1 MAFVECAGNSAPMF
15 SNQPFQGTVQA
26 LHGPIDSEGRF
37 VNHPAIVPL
46 RHTGGRTWT
55 AEYSIGEA
63 GPYGV
68 TVRAIETWGDYRTN
82 ETTFDNVR
90 VPKDYLVGEV
100 VHRGDARRVGELMAT
115 SARCAEVVKSGH
127 FMATTD
133 RKSVV

>member
-1 MAFVECAGNSAPMF
+1 MSLSVSVRTVSATVELGALTDSDI
-15 SNQPFQGTVQA
+15 TVQA

-68 TVRAIETWGDYRTN
+68 TVRAM
-82 ETTFDNVR
+82 
-90 VPKDYLVGEV
+90 PLHAHLVHPV
-100 VHRGDARRVGELMAT
+100 ELGTIAW
-115 SARCAEVVKSGH
+115 AQH
-127 FMATTD
+127 L
-133 RKSVV
+133 